1 MEVLMSDPIPVT
13 VVILTLNEEANL
25 SHCINSL
32 SGFDQIVVVDSFS
45 SDKTEEISRAS
56 GAEFYQHVFTGFGDQ
71 RNWVLEQIAMRN
83 DWVLV
88 LDADERV
95 PVALANEI
103 NRLVREESG
112 IGAYKVRRRFY
123 MWGRWLRYSSL
134 YPTWVVRLIR
144 KEKVRYRNRGH
155 SETQVVEGTTA
166 ELQNDLID
174 ENHKGIDDWIIR
186 QVGYAEKEAI
196 YELNW
201 DREPLRL
208 SGLWSTDALERRHAL
223 KRLSSRM
230 PARALIYF
238 LYSYLVRFGFL
249 DGADGFRFCLLKAFY
264 HHMIVIKKLELGS
277 K

>member
-1 MEVLMSDPIPVT
+1 MSDQISVT

-25 SHCINSL
+25 PHCLHSL
-32 SGFDQIVVVDSFS
+32 SGFEQVIVVDSFS
-45 SDKTEEISRAS
+45 SDKTEEIARAS

-71 RNWVLEQIAMRN
+71 RNWVMDKVAMRN

-88 LDADERV
+88 LDADEKV
-95 PVALANEI
+95 PVALADEI
-103 NRLVREESG
+103 NRLVREDTG
-112 IGAYKVRRRFY
+112 IAAYKVRRRFY

-134 YPTWVVRLIR
+134 YPTWVVRLIH
-144 KEKVRYRNRGH
+144 KDKVSYKNRGH
-155 SETQVVEGTTA
+155 SETQVVEGVTA

-174 ENHKGIDDWIIR
+174 ENHKGIDSWIIR

-201 DREPLRL
+201 EHEPLRL
-208 SGLWSTDALERRHAL
+208 SGLWSTAALERRHAL
-223 KRLSSRM
+223 KRVSSRM

-238 LYSYLVRFGFL
+238 LYSYLIRFGFM
-249 DGADGFRFCLLKAFY
+249 DGVDGFRFCLLKAFY
-264 HHMIVIKKLELGS
+264 QHMIVIKKLELGS